1 MDFWMVLHLVSL
13 LNMAHYS
20 AELSFYTVHLNKNS
34 FTDAQNYC
42 KPGGVLTDIPDQ
54 KEMDKILKTIWDKTN
69 RTAASFWVG
78 LKKDKGVC
86 VKQGSPLKGFH
97 WTVDNSTQSEGN
109 MWKSEPSH
117 TCTDV
122 RCGLLSVEYGNS
134 GATNCGFMDATCKQQ
149 HPFICKRNME
159 TMCQRP
165 EIPKTQYI
173 IDYPEDPYTC
183 QVVCNSGANYTLTCS
198 HDSVWTIVGKENID
212 VFQLCLEC
220 VSGYRRD
227 ASGNCEDI
235 NECEESNPCNHGCK
249 NTYGSYI
256 CDEPK
261 LPTTH
266 LKSDESSHNDEG
278 KSVQPQPTVLSEDVR
293 MNDTGVQIEESVGD
307 ISNIIVPVIIALLI
321 FIVLVVI
328 VAAIVKGCLRRRTV
342 KRARRKAESVALNGS
357 SSMEK
362 VNEKEET

>member
-1 MDFWMVLHLVSL
+1 MARCSL
-13 LNMAHYS
+13 K
-20 AELSFYTVHLNKNS
+20 LSSYTVHLNKNS
-34 FTDAQNYC
+34 FTYAQNYC
-42 KPGGVLTDIPDQ
+42 KPGSFLTDIPDK

-86 VKQGSPLKGFH
+86 VKQDLPLKGFY
-97 WTVDNSTQSEGN
+97 WTVDNSTQSEASI
-109 MWKSEPSH
+109 WKSEPSH

-134 GATNCGFMDATCKQQ
+134 GVTNSGFKDATCKQQ
-149 HPFICKRNME
+149 HPFICKRKME
-159 TMCQRP
+159 TACRRP
-165 EIPKTQYI
+165 QIHDTKYI

-198 HDSVWTIVGKENID
+198 HDLVWTIVGKENID

-220 VSGYRRD
+220 KIGYRRD
-227 ASGNCEDI
+227 ASGNCEDV
-235 NECEESNPCNHGCK
+235 NECEESDLCKHGCK
-249 NTYGSYI
+249 NTDGSYI

-266 LKSDESSHNDEG
+266 LKSHEYSHNDED

-293 MNDTGVQIEESVGD
+293 MNGTGVQIEESVGD

-328 VAAIVKGCLRRRTV
+328 VAAIVKGCLRRRTI
-342 KRARRKAESVALNGS
+342 KRARRKAEAVALNGS